1 MIECQLCG
9 TSNDVAARYCAAPGC
24 GTALGGPWRV
34 LRRRRPRAAGRWV
47 PAPVVTALGAVVVA
61 GLAFI
66 GLSLTSGVPAAAS
79 RSPAA
84 PSGGGQPTG
93 TGAPPTGAGPGGPVA
108 AGMTGTA
115 VTAVTALPLAGTVS
129 SAPRLPPGTTGCASA
144 STVPDVARLDYPVS
158 SRMLLAAGFP
168 GLDVAEHSSAV
179 PPGGTISV
187 SPAQGSVRRCGTR
200 VTLVYSSGPARK
212 APQSRA
218 LPVRPLC
225 TLPPA
230 GGSAAVLLARLRTLR
245 AGDRRRPCALSVTR
259 AGGYSATVPAGD
271 VISEDP
277 LPGATVAVRSAVVLT
292 VSLGPATCVPPP
304 VVGDPSTAA
313 VAALSGLDAS
323 DGSPC
328 GLAVVTTTAPS
339 AEVPIGAVISQDP
352 PAGTAVAPGAAVTL
366 TVSSG
371 PPTPAP
377 SPSLSPPP
385 SPQASASASPG
396 ADAAATPTASTSAS
410 TSATAGAGAAPSA
423 AATSAAGA
431 TRAASATPT
440 ATASARVPA
449 GSGRR
454 RPGPPPGWTRWSP
467 RRDW

>member
-9 TSNDVAARYCAAPGC
+9 TSNHVAARHCAAPGC
-24 GTALGGPWRV
+24 GTALGGPWRA
-34 LRRRRPRAAGRWV
+34 LTRRRPRAAGRWV

-84 PSGGGQPTG
+84 PSGGGQPAG

-115 VTAVTALPLAGTVS
+115 VTALPLAGTVS
-129 SAPRLPPGTTGCASA
+129 STPRLPPGATGCAGA

-158 SRMLLAAGFP
+158 SRTLLAAGFP

-179 PPGGTISV
+179 PLGGTISV
-187 SPAQGSVRRCGTR
+187 RPAQGTVRRCGTR

-212 APQSRA
+212 ATQGRA
-218 LPVRPLC
+218 GPVRPLC
-225 TLPPA
+225 TLPPT
-230 GGSAAVLLARLRTLR
+230 GGGAAILLARLRTLL
-245 AGDRRRPCALSVTR
+245 AGDHRTPCALSVTR
-259 AGGYSATVPAGD
+259 AGDYSATVPAGD

-277 LPGATVAVRSAVVLT
+277 LPGTTVAVRSAVVLT
-292 VSLGPATCVPPP
+292 VSLGAATCVPPP
-304 VVGDPSTAA
+304 VVGDPSAAA
-313 VAALSGLDAS
+313 VAALSGADAS

-328 GLAVVTTTAPS
+328 GLAVVTTSAPS
-339 AEVPIGAVISQDP
+339 AEVPAGVVIAQDP
-352 PAGTAVAPGAAVTL
+352 PAGTAVAPGVAVTL

-377 SPSLSPPP
+377 SPSP
-385 SPQASASASPG
+385 SPSPSPRASAGAS
-396 ADAAATPTASTSAS
+396 
-410 TSATAGAGAAPSA
+410 
-423 AATSAAGA
+423 
-431 TRAASATPT
+431 ASATPT
-440 ATASARVPA
+440 ATAGARVPA
-449 GSGRR
+449 ASGRR

-467 RRDW
+467 RPGW